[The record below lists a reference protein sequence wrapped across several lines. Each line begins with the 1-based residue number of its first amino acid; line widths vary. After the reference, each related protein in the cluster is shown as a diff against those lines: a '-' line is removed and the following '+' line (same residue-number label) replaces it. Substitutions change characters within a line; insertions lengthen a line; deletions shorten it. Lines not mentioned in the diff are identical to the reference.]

1 MHKSVWSEVTLPQ
14 FESLSGE
21 HKTDV
26 LVIGGGICGVL
37 CAYFLH
43 QAGVDCT
50 LVEAERIASGIT
62 QNTTAKITTQQGLIY
77 AKLCRQRGTEQ
88 ARRFLMANQRALARY
103 EVLAKTIPCDFEPK
117 PAYTYSLNS
126 RRKIE
131 DEVRAVQALG
141 GAATFEERTELP
153 LPVKGAICVPNQ
165 AQFHPLK
172 FMAGLLEGLRIYE
185 QTRVT
190 QITPDRIYT
199 DDGII
204 RAQKVIVTTHFPFIN
219 KHGSYFLKLYQH
231 RSYVTAYQQAPA
243 LSGMYVDEDLK
254 GLSFRSYGDLLL
266 LGGGGHRTGKQGG
279 AWTEPDEF
287 MHAHCKTATPRYRWA
302 AQDCMSLDGIP
313 YIGPYSK
320 QTPDWFVATG
330 FNKWGMISS
339 MVAAEL
345 LCAQVQG
352 KRTDYDAV
360 FSPSRSILKPQ
371 LAING
376 AETTLNLL
384 TPTKPRCPH
393 LGCALKWNPHEH
405 SWDCPCH
412 GSRFSADGSLID
424 NPATGDAKTKKAKQ

>member
-1 MHKSVWSEVTLPQ
+1 MHQSVWSEVALPQ
-14 FESLSGE
+14 FESFSGE

-26 LVIGGGICGVL
+26 LIIGGGICGVL
-37 CAYFLH
+37 CAWFLH

-50 LVEAERIASGIT
+50 LVEAERIASGVT

-77 AKLCRQRGTEQ
+77 AQICRLRGAEQ
-88 ARRFLMANQRALARY
+88 ARRFLMANQRALAGY
-103 EVLAKTIPCDFEPK
+103 EALAKTIPCDFEQK
-117 PAYTYSLNS
+117 PAYTYSLKS
-126 RRKIE
+126 RQKIE
-131 DEVRAVQALG
+131 DEVKVVQALG
-141 GAATFEERTELP
+141 GEATFVERTELP

-172 FMAGLLEGLRIYE
+172 FMAGLVKGLRIYE

-190 QITPDRIYT
+190 QITPDRIVT
-199 DDGII
+199 NNGSI
-204 RAQKVIVTTHFPFIN
+204 RAKQVIVATHFPFIN
-219 KHGSYFLKLYQH
+219 KHGGYFLKLYQH
-231 RSYVTAYQQAPA
+231 RSYVTAYQQAPQ

-266 LGGGGHRTGKQGG
+266 LGGGGHRTGKQSG
-279 AWTEPDEF
+279 AWTELDKF
-287 MHAHCKTATPRYRWA
+287 MHDHCKTAIPQYRWA

-320 QTPDWFVATG
+320 RMPHWFVATG

-345 LCAQVQG
+345 LCARVLG
-352 KRTDYDAV
+352 KGTEDEL

-371 LAING
+371 LAVNG

-384 TPTKPRCPH
+384 TPTRPRCPH

-412 GSRFSADGSLID
+412 GSRFSKDGQLID
-424 NPATGDAKTKKAKQ
+424 NPATGDLKKPSR